1 MSEFDLDLQ
10 TIESEMVDEDAEG
23 TGRVVLGVLDGRTPD
38 EEWVAEVEGG
48 AVLVLAVEGDMK
60 RLAAGF
66 APDIRELGGELVHF
80 RRFLLVTPPGVA
92 IDTDRLD

>member
-10 TIESEMVDEDAEG
+10 TIESEMDMEDADD

-38 EEWVAEVEGG
+38 EEWVTEVESG

-66 APDIRELGGELVHF
+66 APDIREMGGELIHF
-80 RRFLLVTPPGVA
+80 RRFLLVTPPGVT

>member
-38 EEWVAEVEGG
+38 EEWIAEVDDG

-66 APDIRELGGELVHF
+66 APAIRELGGELIHF

-92 IDTDRLD
+92 IDTDRLN